1 MRPYDADAIASAVLA
16 EFQKLPA
23 KRKPCV
29 RDNGIHEWVPLSGIV
44 AKGPNFLR
52 CLALATGMKCLPASK
67 LPQARGMAVH
77 DWHAEVLALRAF
89 NRFVL
94 QECRRL
100 LAADDGEQ
108 PRPASD
114 FLRRRADAEL
124 AAAAGGGPAGNAR
137 GHQQRQQQDED
148 GEEDQEER
156 TWQRQ
161 PFAWRDDVS
170 LHMYCSEA
178 PCGDASMELVM
189 AAQDDASPWALPGA
203 RAPLTATATTETAAK
218 APSPP
223 LAAEPGQPRVAPGG
237 ELLGRGYFSELGVVR
252 RKPARGDAPASVSKS
267 CSDKLALKQ
276 CTSLLSAVASAVVS
290 PRGVYLATLVLPASR
305 FSAAACARCF
315 SASSLSEWESSE
327 LLDCLPPGR
336 MRALAGRRWGASG
349 YAFAPVAVTTTQLEF
364 EFSKTAVVG
373 AGAGNEQETTTRRTG
388 ASNLAVVW
396 TCDGLVEEGLIGGV
410 LQGRKTFDE
419 KGASA
424 VSRRKMWELAVEVA
438 GLLGNCHGHGH
449 GDGDQSRAGD
459 EDTGSGQTIASV
471 LAAGTYDE
479 LKDGCPLLA
488 ARRRVKEEARAK
500 ALQGWLRNEGDGAFG
515 LV

>member
-1 MRPYDADAIASAVLA
+1 MSPYDADAIVSTVLA

-67 LPQARGMAVH
+67 LPQVRGMAVH

-108 PRPASD
+108 PRPASE
-114 FLRRRADAEL
+114 FLRRRTDAEL
-124 AAAAGGGPAGNAR
+124 AGGGGGSAGNAR
-137 GHQQRQQQDED
+137 GHQQQQQQDED

-156 TWQRQ
+156 TWHRQ

-203 RAPLTATATTETAAK
+203 RAPLTTTATTTTTTTAKTTETAAK
-218 APSPP
+218 APPPP
-223 LAAEPGQPRVAPGG
+223 LPAELGQPRAAPGG

-276 CTSLLSAVASAVVS
+276 CTSLLSAVASTLVS

-315 SASSLSEWESSE
+315 SASSELS
-327 LLDCLPPGR
+327 DRLPPGR

-349 YAFAPVAVTTTQLEF
+349 YAFAPVAVTTTHLEF
-364 EFSKTAVVG
+364 EFSKRAV
-373 AGAGNEQETTTRRTG
+373 AGAGNGQETTMRRTG
-388 ASNLAVVW
+388 ASNLAVAW

-438 GLLGNCHGHGH
+438 GLLG
-449 GDGDQSRAGD
+449 DD
-459 EDTGSGQTIASV
+459 QTIASV
-471 LAAGTYDE
+471 LVAGTYDE